1 MKKKDILQKQSPGR
15 ILQESSS
22 KIFGKAYRKTR
33 AQEPFLNSECRPA
46 NLFKK
51 RLMHRFFAVRF
62 LKLFRTAFLKDSRES
77 LPLI

>member
-33 AQEPFLNSECRPA
+33 AQEPF
-46 NLFKK
+46 FKFGMQACK
-51 RLMHRFFAVRF
+51 F
-62 LKLFRTAFLKDSRES
+62 
-77 LPLI
+77 I